1 MLRFQAVRKK
11 FITELKELRQKEQS
25 PHVVQSII
33 SLIMGMKFFRVKMYP
48 VEDFEA
54 SFQFMQVSNTIYA
67 EYTCKCNLDAF
78 AELYQMFFFFLNCCP
93 FVQTQQLSVAMAHI
107 AKWVTIRGE
116 VCQELSVNVFQAL
129 LGAVNGALAFSLKFI
144 QWLGEKNTRCSC
156 RTIIRISYCLNGTCY
171 GLCPLLP

>member
-1 MLRFQAVRKK
+1 
-11 FITELKELRQKEQS
+11 
-25 PHVVQSII
+25 
-33 SLIMGMKFFRVKMYP
+33 MGMKFFRVKMYP

-78 AELYQMFFFFLNCCP
+78 AELYQMFFFFFLNCCP

-144 QWLGEKNTRCSC
+144 QWLGEKNTRCSVVPLSEFPTVLMEHAMVYVLYSH
-156 RTIIRISYCLNGTCY
+156 RILYPIILSDHCISYHTG
-171 GLCPLLP
+171 